1 MTKHQKATMGLNLD
15 GTTLTLNLRLPQFD
29 QKPAC
34 CAPGV
39 VDPDIFLGEKRAD
52 IAAAKEVCA
61 SCPVIDQCLSH
72 ALQFNSTMVWGG
84 YTSKERLKLRR
95 ELAQAPQMVDAEA
108 VENLRL
114 LRSNMSSKAL
124 AKHFNVSE
132 RTIQRW
138 RKEAG
143 MTEEI
148 TMSMAEV
155 A

>member
-1 MTKHQKATMGLNLD
+1 MTKHQKATMGLNLE
-15 GTTLTLNLRLPQFD
+15 GTTLKLNLRLPIFD

-39 VDPDIFLGEKRAD
+39 IDPDIFLGEKRVD
-52 IAAAKEVCA
+52 IAQAKAVCA
-61 SCPVIDQCLSH
+61 SCPVIDQCLSY
-72 ALQFNSTMVWGG
+72 ALQFNSTSIWGG
-84 YTSKERLKLRR
+84 YTAKERLKLRR
-95 ELAQAPQMVDAEA
+95 ELADAPQMVDAEA

-114 LRSNMSSKAL
+114 LRSSMSSKTL

-143 MTEEI
+143 ITEEI
-148 TMSMAEV
+148 TMSMSVV